1 MAQGVDASV
10 DAVQA
15 AGVHAVG
22 DRRADQPGLCELR
35 RRHDSVLPGGERG
48 QLRIDRKAG
57 GCPTFVR
64 II

>member
-1 MAQGVDASV
+1 MADGVDAAV
-10 DAVQA
+10 DAVEGPGA
-15 AGVHAVG
+15 HAVG

-35 RRHDSVLPGGERG
+35 CRHDSVLPRGERG
-48 QLRIDRKAG
+48 QLRIDWKAG